1 MQGDEAQIASTL
13 SETCLLQAYFKYIFL
28 TSRDICSDIF
38 ATPIPDHNKR
48 TPAASHAV
56 TIPDMQFKQDIV
68 YCLMA

>member
-1 MQGDEAQIASTL
+1 MQGDEAQITSTL
-13 SETCLLQAYFKYIFL
+13 SETCLLQACFKHVKSI
-28 TSRDICSDIF
+28 TADIF